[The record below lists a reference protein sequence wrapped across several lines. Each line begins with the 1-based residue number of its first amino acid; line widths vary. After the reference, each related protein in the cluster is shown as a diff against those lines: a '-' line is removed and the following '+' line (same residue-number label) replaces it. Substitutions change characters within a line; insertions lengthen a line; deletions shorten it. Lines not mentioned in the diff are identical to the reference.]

1 MMSTSQPTLPAGS
14 PIPTLRAKR
23 HVSLSIPGDMALY
36 AALAGKEPEIDPS
49 LATPKAVAVEARRE
63 NPWSPMV
70 LSIYLRELC
79 RERAVKMNKPEL
91 AGWIRRQTET
101 ARKRFAESQVR
112 ILAATKKRAA

>member
-1 MMSTSQPTLPAGS
+1 MSDPQPPGS

-23 HVSLSIPGDMALY
+23 HVNLNIPGDMALY
-36 AALAGKEPEIDPS
+36 AALAGKEPKIDPS
-49 LATPKAVAVEARRE
+49 LATPRVAADVARRE

-79 RERAVKMNKPEL
+79 RERVVKMSKPDL
-91 AGWIRRQTET
+91 SAWIRRQTES

-112 ILAATKKRAA
+112 VVAARKNRVA